1 MQAIN
6 FTSKPKSD
14 PFFVS
19 NPLIRLILLL
29 FPFILSFIFDNPVY
43 LLILLMN
50 LLIIAS
56 FTGNL
61 QHGLMFLKFMGI
73 FAIIFF
79 VVVVLLN
86 RSGNTILFYYNTHN
100 ALLGPIVITLEAI
113 LYNIETIMRI
123 FIAILSFGLINY
135 IVSPDDLMKAFTK
148 LHLPYSMTL
157 LITLSFRFFQY

>member
-86 RSGNTILFYYNTHN
+86 RSGNTILFYSQYSIMPF
-100 ALLGPIVITLEAI
+100 LGRLSSLEAYP
-113 LYNIETIMRI
+113 LNIKTIMRI
-123 FIAILSFGLINY
+123 FIAILSL
-135 IVSPDDLMKAFTK
+135 D
-148 LHLPYSMTL
+148 
-157 LITLSFRFFQY
+157 

>member
-43 LLILLMN
+43 LLILFN
-50 LLIIAS
+50 ES
-56 FTGNL
+56 PHYCKFTGNL

-86 RSGNTILFYYNTHN
+86 RSGNTILFYYNKCLHN
-100 ALLGPIVITLEAI
+100 ALLGPIVIAAKSL
-113 LYNIETIMRI
+113 
-123 FIAILSFGLINY
+123 
-135 IVSPDDLMKAFTK
+135 
-148 LHLPYSMTL
+148 LPITSKQLCEFL
-157 LITLSFRFFQY
+157 LPS